1 LPGAIYTV
9 YIPSL
14 IIATATPVVISVVI
28 LLHPV
33 LPSSDTAV
41 RETHTPSKSTHG
53 VQDTDSPLLQFSEM
67 SGGRDPTQ
75 GGGLG
80 VGRDMEAHGPDT
92 ILYYARAGN
101 LEGVMGMVKADPT
114 KVRE

>member
-1 LPGAIYTV
+1 
-9 YIPSL
+9 
-14 IIATATPVVISVVI
+14 
-28 LLHPV
+28 
-33 LPSSDTAV
+33 
-41 RETHTPSKSTHG
+41 
-53 VQDTDSPLLQFSEM
+53 M